1 MSRTASPFLGPREDL
16 TAFTLVG
23 PRTILGK
30 LREVSERLGISRHVL
45 AALAIDEYVRRHYP
59 DERGEEHVERSG

>member
-1 MSRTASPFLGPREDL
+1 MSRTAGPFLGPRENL
-16 TAFTLVG
+16 TALTVVG
-23 PRTILGK
+23 PKDILGK

-59 DERGEEHVERSG
+59 EEQEEEHVEQSG